1 MCERRGDRI
10 PGSALYRSFCI
21 SCGEPIRVVL
31 EDVNRDISCNY
42 CRANQHPGYGSP
54 EGGGEDESPWQQK
67 VIREMEEG

>member
-1 MCERRGDRI
+1 MCRRGDSI

-54 EGGGEDESPWQQK
+54 EGGG
-67 VIREMEEG
+67 